1 MMEHFDT
8 LFLDRDGVIN
18 RLLPGDYVKRWDE
31 FRFLDGALEAFPLL
45 GRCFRRI
52 VVVTNQRGVGRGVM
66 SRSDLDDIHGRMLR
80 SITECGGRIDR
91 IYSCTDT
98 DEESPRRKPRP
109 GMAFEA
115 REDFPDIVFA
125 RSVMA
130 GDSPSD
136 MLFGENIGA
145 ATVRIGDDPQAD
157 FASLYDLARWCLA
170 HPEATSFEKK

>member
-52 VVVTNQRGVGRGVM
+52 VVVTNQRGVGRGAM
-66 SRSDLDDIHGRMLR
+66 SRGDLDDIHDRMLC

-109 GMAFEA
+109 GWPGSCSF
-115 REDFPDIVFA
+115 
-125 RSVMA
+125 SA
-130 GDSPSD
+130 GGN
-136 MLFGENIGA
+136 LFGHGERFR
-145 ATVRIGDDPQAD
+145 TKQRIWKN
-157 FASLYDLARWCLA
+157 R
-170 HPEATSFEKK
+170 TSE